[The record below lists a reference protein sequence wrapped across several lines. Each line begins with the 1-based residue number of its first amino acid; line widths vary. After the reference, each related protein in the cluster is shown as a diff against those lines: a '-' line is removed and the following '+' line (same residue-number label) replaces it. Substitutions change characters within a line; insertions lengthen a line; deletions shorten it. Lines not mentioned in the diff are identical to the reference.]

1 MFFAVGTQL
10 RKHFGRPRTPKSQ
23 YNDSQAFRV
32 CAVSG
37 GGAGGGGEGADCA
50 NAERFLLCDPSEPVG
65 AASRAAFLARAF

>member
-1 MFFAVGTQL
+1 MFFAGGTQL

-50 NAERFLLCDPSEPVG
+50 NAERFLG
-65 AASRAAFLARAF
+65 LALKATARCHCKV